1 MRNLLVWWLKMLRQ
15 MPLLLLLLLLVL
27 TPASGFSQSVSRE
40 SHEVCGYDSMA
51 EYKDRKGRRESE
63 PFGAHREYTIYW
75 NVNISSGRNMAD
87 AIAERHGFVNNGP
100 V

>member
-1 MRNLLVWWLKMLRQ
+1 MLRQ
-15 MPLLLLLLLLVL
+15 MLLLFLQLLLVL
-27 TPASGFSQSVSRE
+27 TPASGFLQSISEE

-51 EYKDRKGRRESE
+51 EYKDRESHRETE
-63 PFGAHREYTIYW
+63 PFRARREYTVYW

-100 V
+100 VSKSIL